1 MIIEPFLH
9 SFVLWHLISV
19 GDGYFWPALT
29 ADSMM
34 MMMLVVESCAISIKL
49 KVIILLGMR
58 IYLFNPKIIL
68 KFFW

>member
-29 ADSMM
+29 ADSMTM
-34 MMMLVVESCAISIKL
+34 MVVVES
-49 KVIILLGMR
+49 VQ
-58 IYLFNPKIIL
+58 YLSN
-68 KFFW
+68 